1 MRPERK
7 RHLAAG
13 GELHLRSDSV
23 SDLHMSDLKRIY
35 AKMILGITRIDTRVK
50 KERYDGVS

>member
-1 MRPERK
+1 MRPECK

-23 SDLHMSDLKRIY
+23 SDLHMSDLQRIY
-35 AKMILGITRIDTRVK
+35 AKMILGITRIDTRAK